1 MVEEL
6 MRRHTFVPAL
16 ALAAS
21 ALLAG
26 ASAAQAQNGH
36 VRQGVGAVN
45 ASMGGAGAATTQSLL
60 GSFFLNPATLVG
72 YDGTRMEFSL
82 DLMKPEHEIASGSSS
97 LESEDEFSVFPSVGV
112 ASPVSDRVTLGLGA
126 FQLGGFE
133 TRYAGNVGG
142 GSFAAAS
149 RYQAVRFAPAVSFAV
164 SDAIWLGGSL
174 LVDWTSF
181 QQDPLLV
188 AAPAAGA
195 YPNAVGGDTE
205 IGVGFQA
212 GLLWNVNDFVAIG
225 ASYASK
231 TGVSEYTL
239 PATVAAPGPTFGDLQ
254 IAAFKVETP
263 AMLVG
268 GLAMTPLPSLLL
280 AADVRYLFYEEAAG
294 FKLEGDSPFA
304 SDGSLAGFGWQNVL
318 VFNIGAEYS
327 ASDKVALRVGYNHGD
342 SAVTDELVSVNLTTP
357 GIVKDHLSL
366 GIGWQPTRRFRID
379 AGYTTDFENTATGP
393 VLTPAGALA
402 ESVSLT
408 SSGNAFQLAFALG
421 TRGF

>member
-1 MVEEL
+1 
-6 MRRHTFVPAL
+6 MRRHTLIPAL
-16 ALAAS
+16 VLAAS
-21 ALLAG
+21 VLMAG

-45 ASMGGAGAATTQSLL
+45 ASMGGAGVASTQSLL

-82 DLMKPEHEIASGSSS
+82 DLAKPEHEIASGSTS

-133 TRYAGNVGG
+133 TRYAGNLAG

-149 RYQAVRFAPAVSFAV
+149 RYQAVRFTPAASFAV

-188 AAPAAGA
+188 AAPTTQA

-212 GLLWNVNDFVAIG
+212 GVLWNVNDFVAIG

-280 AADVRYLFYEEAAG
+280 AADVRYLFYEDAAG

-304 SDGSLAGFGWQNVL
+304 SDGSLAGFGWQNVF
-318 VFNIGAEYS
+318 VFTIGAEYS
-327 ASDKVALRVGYNHGD
+327 ASDKVALRVGFNHGD
-342 SAVTDELVSVNLTTP
+342 AAVTEELASVSLTTP
-357 GIVKDHLSL
+357 AVVKDHLSF
-366 GIGWQPTRRFRID
+366 GVGWQPTRRFRID
-379 AGYTTDFENTATGP
+379 AGYTVAFENTVTGP
-393 VLTPAGALA
+393 VLTPAGALT
-402 ESVSLT
+402 ESVSLK